1 MSVCEHGDDKNLN
14 AKSVVELLFV
24 CRGGSICEHGKIRSQ
39 CKECGG
45 GSFCEH
51 GRHAQD
57 AKSAEAV
64 LFMSM
69 GGFVL
74 SAEAVLFV
82 NTGEFAL
89 NAKIAEAVLFAKWE
103 TTLMQRMRRRFYK
116 TLLSFISYIIMI
128 RSYLIYFV
136 IYSINVTM
144 GHRVAKHFHLCGD
157 HFLLAFVLIILHKI
171 GSEE

>member
-1 MSVCEHGDDKNLN
+1 MNMGKFALN
-14 AKSVVELLFV
+14 
-24 CRGGSICEHGKIRSQ
+24 
-39 CKECGG
+39 
-45 GSFCEH
+45 
-51 GRHAQD
+51 

-64 LFMSM
+64 LFVNMGDIAQDAKSAAEVLFVNTGEFALIAKIAEAVLFVSM

-116 TLLSFISYIIMI
+116 TLLSFIFYIIMI